1 MANGLNKIRTGNSS
15 AGATGVIYS
24 TAYVCATRIQRR
36 EHAHSATSRIPRVE
50 QPVHHDPVALIRPNG
65 RCRLSTGGTLCNGRR
80 SQWPG
85 KFAEDEMALPGLP
98 RSYFSLPFS
107 SHLSLFD
114 AFARAVEIESRARSR
129 KRPSGSLQFCGWI
142 FLRGCSRG
150 QCWNTVVRILNCT
163 RWITRF

>member
-1 MANGLNKIRTGNSS
+1 MANGLKEMRTGNPS

-24 TAYVCATRIQRR
+24 TAYVCATRTQRR

-50 QPVHHDPVALIRPNG
+50 QPVHHDPVALIQLDG

-98 RSYFSLPFS
+98 RSYFSLPFF
-107 SHLSLFD
+107 SHPFLSDTFT
-114 AFARAVEIESRARSR
+114 RAVEIESRARSR
-129 KRPSGSLQFCGWI
+129 KRPSGSLQFCGRA
-142 FLRGCSRG
+142 FLRGCSRE
-150 QCWNTVVRILNCT
+150 QCWDTVIHS
-163 RWITRF
+163 